1 MRLYVLAFAGMIV
14 SLPFLAACTGCS
26 PQEKS
31 PEQIRR
37 DTANATAKLKRD
49 SVAVAQGIKE
59 GLSNKRVLD
68 LNTASKADLASLPG
82 LNDATAERII
92 AARPF
97 DNKDQLVTKKVL
109 SQAQYDQIADRV
121 TVAK

>member
-1 MRLYVLAFAGMIV
+1 MRLYVLALAVMIA
-14 SLPFLAACTGCS
+14 SLPFLAGCTGCS
-26 PQEKS
+26 RQEKS
-31 PEQIRR
+31 PEQIRQ

-82 LNDATAERII
+82 LNDAAAGRII
-92 AARPF
+92 ASRPF

-109 SQAQYDQIADRV
+109 SQAQYDQVEDRV
-121 TVAK
+121 TVTK

>member
-1 MRLYVLAFAGMIV
+1 MRLYVIVFALMIA
-14 SLPFLAACTGCS
+14 SLPFLSACTACS
-26 PQEKS
+26 RQEKS
-31 PEQIRR
+31 PEQIRQ

-68 LNTASKADLASLPG
+68 LNTASKSDLASLPG
-82 LNDATAERII
+82 LNDTAADRII
-92 AARPF
+92 ASRPF

-109 SQAQYDQIADRV
+109 SQDQYAKVADRV

>member
-1 MRLYVLAFAGMIV
+1 MRWHVFAFALMITG
-14 SLPFLAACTGCS
+14 LPFLSACTGCS
-26 PQEKS
+26 RQEKS
-31 PEQIRR
+31 PEQIRQ

-68 LNTASKADLASLPG
+68 LNTASKSDLASLPG
-82 LNDATAERII
+82 LNDAAAGRII
-92 AARPF
+92 ASRPF

-109 SQAQYDQIADRV
+109 SQEQYDKVEDRV
-121 TVAK
+121 NVTK

>member
-1 MRLYVLAFAGMIV
+1 MRRYVLAFAVMIAA
-14 SLPFLAACTGCS
+14 LPFLSACTGCS
-26 PQEKS
+26 QQEKS
-31 PEQIRR
+31 PEQIRQ

-82 LNDATAERII
+82 LNEAAADRII
-92 AARPF
+92 ASRPF
-97 DNKDQLVTKKVL
+97 DNKDQLVTKKIL
-109 SQAQYDQIADRV
+109 SQAQYDQVVDRV
-121 TVAK
+121 TVSK

>member
-1 MRLYVLAFAGMIV
+1 MRLYVPAFVLMSAFLAFL
-14 SLPFLAACTGCS
+14 SACTACS
-26 PQEKS
+26 QQEKS
-31 PEQIRR
+31 PEQIRQE
-37 DTANATAKLKRD
+37 TANATAKLKRD

-82 LNDATAERII
+82 INDSAADRII

-109 SQAQYDQIADRV
+109 SQDQYDKIEDRV